1 MSFKKKKYTII
12 KEAISKELAL
22 FLYNYILIKRQVAET
37 MFKHQYI
44 SPIELSWGHWT
55 DNQVPNTYSHY
66 ADVAMETLLLR
77 LNPLMEKA
85 TGLKLYPN
93 YSYCRVYKK
102 GDILKRHIDRFSCE
116 ISTTMNLGGNEWPIF
131 LLINKKEVK
140 VNLKPGDMLI
150 YRGEELEHWRE
161 PFKGKDCAQVF
172 FHYNN
177 KKTKDA
183 KLNMFDKKPHIG
195 LPFWFRGRK
204 WLINKRYQK

>member
-12 KEAISKELAL
+12 KQAISKELAL

-44 SPIELSWGHWT
+44 SPIELSWGHWN

-204 WLINKRYQK
+204 

>member
-1 MSFKKKKYTII
+1 
-12 KEAISKELAL
+12 
-22 FLYNYILIKRQVAET
+22 
-37 MFKHQYI
+37 
-44 SPIELSWGHWT
+44 
-55 DNQVPNTYSHY
+55 
-66 ADVAMETLLLR
+66 METLLLR

-204 WLINKRYQK
+204 